1 MFRLGKKTYNLM
13 TVENST
19 GREQININL
28 PKEMKTALGE
38 SKY

>member
-1 MFRLGKKTYNLM
+1 M

-28 PKEMKTALGE
+28 PLEIKTALGE